1 MLIFKWISGWEGLV
15 RVIVILIFDV
25 GDVVFFFLVNR
36 VGEIIDVVWRYVE
49 VVFCFVGG
57 YFVFVYDGVEFKNG
71 LKIWIKCNF
80 KD

>member
-1 MLIFKWISGWEGLV
+1 M
-15 RVIVILIFDV
+15 ILIFDV
-25 GDVVFFFLVNR
+25 GDVVFFFLVNG

-71 LKIWIKCNF
+71 LKI
-80 KD
+80 